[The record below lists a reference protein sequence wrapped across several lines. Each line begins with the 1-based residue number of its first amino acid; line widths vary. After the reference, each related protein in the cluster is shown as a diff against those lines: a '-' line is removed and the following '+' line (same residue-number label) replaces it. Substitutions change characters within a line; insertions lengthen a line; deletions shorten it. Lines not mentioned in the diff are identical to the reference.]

1 MNDPAATERE
11 MALARE
17 CAYLRRKIERL
28 QEQRLRQERIDDI
41 NRHFLKKSNEKLV
54 QYQERSHLENLAK
67 SDFLANMSHEIRTP
81 LNIILGMANLLA
93 DTELDLTQAQYLHS
107 LRLTGRQLLDI
118 LNNILEFSRI
128 EAGKVVVEREPFSLH
143 ETIAQI
149 ESSALPLCLQKNL
162 YFSVSYDKDL
172 VMERVGDPVK
182 IFQVL
187 LNLVNNAIKFTLR
200 GTITLELE
208 EEPGNDNFLMLR
220 VIDTGVGIPFAQ
232 QRLIFDRFTQG
243 HDYLAQQH
251 GGAGLGLAISQKLTR
266 AMGGDLNV
274 QSAPGVGSTFSCRL
288 PLPTATPA
296 ESHLLG
302 LEASPVL
309 PENCPAANL
318 LVVDDIRENINVI
331 QAYLRHH
338 PIQVDSAE
346 NGQQALHLLA
356 DKGYD
361 LVLMDIRMP
370 TMDGITATREIRRR
384 EQADP
389 GKKQQVVVAIT
400 AHAFQE
406 QKNRLLEEGFNGVL
420 SKPFFKKEL
429 LQTISRFLGDKARR
443 GGAGLGNK
451 AIGSCFERQRL
462 EELPAPLRAALPE
475 ILAGIARDLELLQR
489 IFAAGDYPALSEK
502 AHALKG
508 LAGMYGFGQL
518 AQLIGEFSDSVRQG
532 NSQIA
537 EELLKALT
545 SYLHRL
551 PRAEAPPTL

>member
-1 MNDPAATERE
+1 
-11 MALARE
+11 
-17 CAYLRRKIERL
+17 
-28 QEQRLRQERIDDI
+28 
-41 NRHFLKKSNEKLV
+41 
-54 QYQERSHLENLAK
+54 
-67 SDFLANMSHEIRTP
+67 
-81 LNIILGMANLLA
+81 
-93 DTELDLTQAQYLHS
+93 
-107 LRLTGRQLLDI
+107 
-118 LNNILEFSRI
+118 
-128 EAGKVVVEREPFSLH
+128 
-143 ETIAQI
+143 
-149 ESSALPLCLQKNL
+149 
-162 YFSVSYDKDL
+162 
-172 VMERVGDPVK
+172 
-182 IFQVL
+182 
-187 LNLVNNAIKFTLR
+187 
-200 GTITLELE
+200 
-208 EEPGNDNFLMLR
+208 
-220 VIDTGVGIPFAQ
+220 
-232 QRLIFDRFTQG
+232 
-243 HDYLAQQH
+243 
-251 GGAGLGLAISQKLTR
+251 
-266 AMGGDLNV
+266 
-274 QSAPGVGSTFSCRL
+274 VGSTFSCRL